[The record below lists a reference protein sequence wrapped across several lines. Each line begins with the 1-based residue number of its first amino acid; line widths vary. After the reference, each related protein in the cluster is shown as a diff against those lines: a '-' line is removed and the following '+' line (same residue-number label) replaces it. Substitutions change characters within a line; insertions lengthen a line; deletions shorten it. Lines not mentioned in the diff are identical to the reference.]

1 MQLVTPRRT
10 LLSCAAAALAATAI
24 VAAPAGAAPP
34 PFAAGGPCPSIPTA
48 APFQAWQDAA
58 DYVLAPDGGAEGG
71 GAGWTLHGGASVVE
85 GNEPFAVGGAADHRS
100 IELPAGSSATTA
112 AMCIGAAE
120 RTLRFFLDGPVTGR
134 LSVQAVY
141 ATAAGEE
148 AAVLPATAVG
158 RETAVPLATAGGSG
172 AWAVSDVI
180 PMRVDELAAQS
191 GGSLQVALR
200 FTPRGPGGWRID
212 DVYVDPYR
220 MR

>member
-1 MQLVTPRRT
+1 MQLATPRRT

-34 PFAAGGPCPSIPTA
+34 PVAPGKPCPSVPTV

-58 DYVLAPDGGAEGG
+58 DYVLAPDGGAEAGG
-71 GAGWTLHGGASVVE
+71 TGWTLQGGASVVE

-120 RTLRFFLDGPVTGR
+120 RTLRFFLDGPVGGR

-141 ATAAGEE
+141 SAG
-148 AAVLPATAVG
+148 AGG
-158 RETAVPLATAGGSG
+158 REAAVPLATAGGSG
-172 AWAVSDVI
+172 AWAVSDI
-180 PMRVDELAAQS
+180 IAMRVDELAAQS